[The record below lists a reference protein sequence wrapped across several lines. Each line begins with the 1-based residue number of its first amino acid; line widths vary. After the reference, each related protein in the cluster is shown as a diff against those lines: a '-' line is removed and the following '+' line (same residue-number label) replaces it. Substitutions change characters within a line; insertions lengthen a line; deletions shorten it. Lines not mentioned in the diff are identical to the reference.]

1 MDLGFVPKKSEA
13 RQEIVDGMPGSA
25 SGWLRDTLKCEGQ
38 VIQSPKEFTSRLQ
51 QATATGNMERAM
63 KAIQNIPMHDDIE
76 NLTIPEAE
84 EMIEE
89 ALEELSFSTD
99 PELARAL
106 RFLAPP
112 GYQAIVELCGENGR
126 SKRRNANATNWT
138 PEEDEIRIYFE
149 RVDGE
154 DEDDEEPSRGDI
166 GNGRSVLQGR
176 GRGPRSV
183 SGSVSAYENGN
194 VVNGNV
200 SNGNVDDSVGQLPP
214 DIDER
219 IKDLCATLAEA
230 ERGGHAFIA
239 LKWFRDSFLPR
250 KSFHWNQSPESRQM
264 ILAEA
269 ILRGVVL
276 TSKIPNP
283 KTPAYPTTTI
293 RLNRAEAGVPEE
305 AQRFRPVA
313 VHGDIGN
320 LMLDDERGNL

>member
-1 MDLGFVPKKSEA
+1 
-13 RQEIVDGMPGSA
+13 
-25 SGWLRDTLKCEGQ
+25 
-38 VIQSPKEFTSRLQ
+38 
-51 QATATGNMERAM
+51 M
-63 KAIQNIPMHDDIE
+63 KAIQTTSLREEID

-84 EMIEE
+84 EIIEE
-89 ALEELSFSTD
+89 ALEELGFSTD
-99 PELARAL
+99 PGLVRAL

-126 SKRRNANATNWT
+126 SKRRNASAATWN
-138 PEEDEIRIYFE
+138 PEEDEVRIYFE
-149 RVDGE
+149 RVGGDSGE
-154 DEDDEEPSRGDI
+154 EEDRADDREARHVAPVRLRTARPVTAIYDE
-166 GNGRSVLQGR
+166 
-176 GRGPRSV
+176 
-183 SGSVSAYENGN
+183 GN
-194 VVNGNV
+194 VEE
-200 SNGNVDDSVGQLPP
+200 SNGSLPA
-214 DIDER
+214 DIDDR
-219 IKDLCATLAEA
+219 IKELCATLAEA

-250 KSFHWNQSPESRQM
+250 KAFSWNQNPESRQM

-313 VHGDIGN
+313 VQGE
-320 LMLDDERGNL
+320 LLSATLDDDRGNL

>member
-1 MDLGFVPKKSEA
+1 
-13 RQEIVDGMPGSA
+13 
-25 SGWLRDTLKCEGQ
+25 
-38 VIQSPKEFTSRLQ
+38 
-51 QATATGNMERAM
+51 M
-63 KAIQNIPMHDDIE
+63 KAMQHTPPQE
-76 NLTIPEAE
+76 TLELLTIPEAE
-84 EMIEE
+84 EVIEE

-99 PELARAL
+99 PGLTRAL
-106 RFLAPP
+106 QFLAPP

-126 SKRRNANATNWT
+126 SKRRNANANSWT

-149 RVDGE
+149 RIGEGAEEE
-154 DEDDEEPSRGDI
+154 DERPAVQARPRLARPVAQPVHEE
-166 GNGRSVLQGR
+166 
-176 GRGPRSV
+176 
-183 SGSVSAYENGN
+183 SAAEEG
-194 VVNGNV
+194 G
-200 SNGNVDDSVGQLPP
+200 GLPA

-219 IKDLCATLAEA
+219 IKELCATLAEA

-250 KSFHWNQSPESRQM
+250 KAFSWNQNPESRQM

-293 RLNRAEAGVPEE
+293 RLNRAEAGVAEE

-313 VHGDIGN
+313 VHGET
-320 LMLDDERGNL
+320 MSASLDDDRGNL